1 MGTLA
6 RGVIKGYRYAQR
18 EARRERRELEREL
31 EREDRRESREL
42 EREARRES
50 RELERQQ
57 KYSQKLQ
64 ELEEAAIEVSE
75 FENHING
82 LISSYK
88 QCGKVWNWS
97 KILSSKP
104 PAKPSKLYA
113 HENAAKDKL
122 NEYKPSFFDKLLR
135 RSETKRRKLASDV
148 EKAKLEDEKEYKK
161 ALKNYEQRYG
171 YWNKLQKL
179 ANKIIA
185 GDPKGLIEACKG
197 INTFKQIIR
206 LIPLIEF
213 KTDDSIYIEAILRL
227 RGDEIIPDMEK
238 KLLKSGR
245 LSVKKMPKTKFY
257 KLYHDYVWGCVLRV
271 VRELFAL
278 LPIEMTIITAFGKV
292 FNSQTGHREEHP
304 LLSIVITR
312 KIMENLDF
320 ETLSISDVMQKTVS
334 HIKFLKTKGFR
345 PIKKIE
351 LSDVKNWI

>member
-6 RGVIKGYRYAQR
+6 RGVFKGYRYAQR
-18 EARRERRELEREL
+18 EA
-31 EREDRRESREL
+31 RRESREL

-57 KYSQKLQ
+57 KYLQKLQ
-64 ELEEAAIEVSE
+64 EIEEAAIEVSK

-104 PAKPSKLYA
+104 PAKPSRLYA
-113 HENAAKDKL
+113 HENSAKGKL
-122 NEYKPSFFDKLLR
+122 NEYKPSFLDKLLR

-148 EKAKLEDEKEYKK
+148 EKAKLEDEKKYKK
-161 ALKNYEQRYG
+161 TLKDYEQIYG

-271 VRELFAL
+271 ARELFAL
-278 LPIEMTIITAFGKV
+278 LPVEMTIITAFGKV
-292 FNSQTGHREEHP
+292 FNSQTQNGHREEHP

-320 ETLSISDVMQKTVS
+320 ETLSISDVMENTVS
-334 HIKFLKTKGFR
+334 HIKFLKTKGFK

-351 LSDVKNWI
+351 ISDVKYCI

>member
-6 RGVIKGYRYAQR
+6 RGVFKGYRYAQR
-18 EARRERRELEREL
+18 EA
-31 EREDRRESREL
+31 RRESREL

-57 KYSQKLQ
+57 KYLQKLQ
-64 ELEEAAIEVSE
+64 ELKEAAIEVSE
-75 FENHING
+75 FENHINRV
-82 LISSYK
+82 ISSYK

-104 PAKPSKLYA
+104 PAKPSRLYT

-122 NEYKPSFFDKLLR
+122 NEYIPSFLDKLLR

-161 ALKNYEQRYG
+161 ALKNYEQRYA

-185 GDPKGLIEACKG
+185 EDPKGLIEACKG

-213 KTDDSIYIEAILRL
+213 KTDDIIYIEAILRL

-271 VRELFAL
+271 ARELFAL
-278 LPIEMTIITAFGKV
+278 LPVEMTIITAFGKV
-292 FNSQTGHREEHP
+292 FNSQTQNGHREEHP

-320 ETLSISDVMQKTVS
+320 ETLSISDVMENTVS
-334 HIKFLKTKGFR
+334 HIKFLKTKGFK

-351 LSDVKNWI
+351 ISDVKYWI

>member
-18 EARRERRELEREL
+18 EARRERRQ
-31 EREDRRESREL
+31 L

-57 KYSQKLQ
+57 KYLQKLQ
-64 ELEEAAIEVSE
+64 ELKEAAIEVSE
-75 FENHING
+75 FENHINRV
-82 LISSYK
+82 ISSYK

-104 PAKPSKLYA
+104 PAKPSRLYA

-122 NEYKPSFFDKLLR
+122 NEYIPSFLDKLLR
-135 RSETKRRKLASDV
+135 RLETKRRKLASDV

-161 ALKNYEQRYG
+161 ALKNYEQRYAF
-171 YWNKLQKL
+171 WNKLQKL

-185 GDPKGLIEACKG
+185 GDPKGLIEACCKG

-213 KTDDSIYIEAILRL
+213 KTDDIIYIEAILKL

-257 KLYHDYVWGCVLRV
+257 KLYHDYVWGCALRV
-271 VRELFAL
+271 ARELFAL
-278 LPIEMTIITAFGKV
+278 LPVEMTIITAFGTV
-292 FNSQTGHREEHP
+292 FNSQTQNGHREEHP

-320 ETLSISDVMQKTVS
+320 ETLSISDVMENTVS
-334 HIKFLKTKGFR
+334 HIKFLKTKGFK

-351 LSDVKNWI
+351 ISDVRYWI

>member
-1 MGTLA
+1 
-6 RGVIKGYRYAQR
+6 
-18 EARRERRELEREL
+18 
-31 EREDRRESREL
+31 
-42 EREARRES
+42 
-50 RELERQQ
+50 
-57 KYSQKLQ
+57 
-64 ELEEAAIEVSE
+64 
-75 FENHING
+75 
-82 LISSYK
+82 
-88 QCGKVWNWS
+88 
-97 KILSSKP
+97 
-104 PAKPSKLYA
+104 
-113 HENAAKDKL
+113 
-122 NEYKPSFFDKLLR
+122 
-135 RSETKRRKLASDV
+135 LASDV

-161 ALKNYEQRYG
+161 ALKNYEQRYA

-185 GDPKGLIEACKG
+185 EDPKGLIEACKG

-213 KTDDSIYIEAILRL
+213 KTDDIIYIEAILRL

-271 VRELFAL
+271 ARELFAL
-278 LPIEMTIITAFGKV
+278 LPVEMTIITAFGKV
-292 FNSQTGHREEHP
+292 FNSQTQNGHREEHP

-320 ETLSISDVMQKTVS
+320 ETLSISDVMENTVS
-334 HIKFLKTKGFR
+334 HIKFLKTKGFK

-351 LSDVKNWI
+351 ISDVKYWI

>member
-6 RGVIKGYRYAQR
+6 RGVFKGYRYAQR
-18 EARRERRELEREL
+18 EAM
-31 EREDRRESREL
+31 RESREL

-57 KYSQKLQ
+57 KYLQKLQ
-64 ELEEAAIEVSE
+64 EIEEAAIEVSK

-104 PAKPSKLYA
+104 PAKPSRLYA
-113 HENAAKDKL
+113 HENSAKGKL
-122 NEYKPSFFDKLLR
+122 NEYKPSFLDKLLR

-161 ALKNYEQRYG
+161 ALKNYEQRYA

-271 VRELFAL
+271 ARELFAL
-278 LPIEMTIITAFGKV
+278 LPVEMTIITAFGKV
-292 FNSQTGHREEHP
+292 FNSQTQNGHREEHP

-320 ETLSISDVMQKTVS
+320 ETLSISDVMENTVS
-334 HIKFLKTKGFR
+334 HIKFLKTKGFK

-351 LSDVKNWI
+351 ISDVKYCI